1 MARMAVLLGLLPWV
15 TIAGCAA
22 PRATVRSTEPLQ
34 KFKKVYMFMFEANA
48 DPRGVQPKVVSHL
61 QSMGFEVVLLKK
73 DQPLEP
79 QGSGFIIS
87 RDGHILTCAHLVTDK
102 KYATVWISGKRYE
115 ADIVNQDPQKDLA
128 ILKIKSPADVVPK
141 PLPLTKSDKVSMGQD
156 VFTMGFPMS
165 RVLGNAPR
173 LTKGLINSTVGL
185 KDNPDQLQVSAEIQ
199 PGNSGSPLFNDQREV
214 IGLMTSTLNPLNVMT
229 KSGGLLPQNVN
240 FALKAGPI
248 RTFIEQS
255 GFPQTLSGQ
264 IPNPS
269 SFEEAKDSVVQV
281 YGGIVPADKPPEL
294 VCTIYYQSFW
304 DLWWRFRVFRIRFY
318 DLETG
323 KLLLEAGQYRDTVFT
338 TEDVVLNRTLA
349 EIRNK
354 FLSE

>member
-1 MARMAVLLGLLPWV
+1 
-15 TIAGCAA
+15 
-22 PRATVRSTEPLQ
+22 
-34 KFKKVYMFMFEANA
+34 
-48 DPRGVQPKVVSHL
+48 
-61 QSMGFEVVLLKK
+61 
-73 DQPLEP
+73 
-79 QGSGFIIS
+79 
-87 RDGHILTCAHLVTDK
+87 
-102 KYATVWISGKRYE
+102 
-115 ADIVNQDPQKDLA
+115 
-128 ILKIKSPADVVPK
+128 
-141 PLPLTKSDKVSMGQD
+141 
-156 VFTMGFPMS
+156 
-165 RVLGNAPR
+165 
-173 LTKGLINSTVGL
+173 
-185 KDNPDQLQVSAEIQ
+185 
-199 PGNSGSPLFNDQREV
+199 
-214 IGLMTSTLNPLNVMT
+214 MTSTLNPLNVMT